1 LPQIFSEMPQHKVHN
16 FSAGPGVLPQAAIDG
31 AMDALR
37 NFSGTG
43 LSLITVSH
51 RGKEFEAVMEEV
63 VANAKELL
71 GIPAGYSVIFVQG
84 GASLQFYMVALNL
97 LPNGRKAAYLNTGT
111 WATKA
116 IQEAQLVGQVEV
128 VASSEDKNFSYIPKQ
143 YAVPADAAY
152 FHITTNNTIYG
163 TELHSDLDSK
173 VPLVA
178 DMSSDICSR
187 PVDISKYDLIYAG
200 AQKNIG
206 PAGATMVIV
215 KDELLQGIQKK
226 LPSMLDY
233 RVHVK
238 NGSMYNT
245 PPVFSIF
252 VINET
257 FKWLK
262 SIGGLSEMYKL
273 NLEKAGLLYGE
284 IDENPLFV
292 GTAAVEDRSL
302 MNVCFVLKDKS
313 MDNEFF
319 DYCKQHHLSGL
330 KGHRSVGGFRASI
343 YNAMGR
349 DSVEALV
356 HTMKEFASKYA

>member
-1 LPQIFSEMPQHKVHN
+1 MPQHKVHN

-31 AMDALR
+31 AIGALR
-37 NFSGTG
+37 NFADTG

-51 RGKEFEAVMEEV
+51 RGKEFEAVMQEV
-63 VANAKELL
+63 VANAQELL
-71 GIPAGYSVIFVQG
+71 GIPEGYSVVFLQG

-97 LPNGRKAAYLNTGT
+97 LPDGGKAAYLNTGT

-116 IQEAQLVGQVEV
+116 IHEAQLVGKVDV

-143 YAVPADAAY
+143 YSVPADAAY

-163 TELHSDLDSK
+163 TELHSDLNSQ

-187 PVDISKYDLIYAG
+187 PVDVSKYALIYAG

-215 KDELLQGIQKK
+215 KNELLSGIQKK

-233 RVHVK
+233 RVQVK

-245 PPVFSIF
+245 PPVFSIY

-262 SIGGLSEMYKL
+262 SIGGLGEMQKL
-273 NLEKAGLLYGE
+273 NREKAALLYSE
-284 IDENPLFV
+284 IDANPLFE
-292 GTAAVEDRSL
+292 GTAAYEDRSL
-302 MNVCFVLKDKS
+302 MNVTFVLKDKS
-313 MDNEFF
+313 LDNEFL
-319 DYCKQHHLSGL
+319 DYCKQQHLSGL
-330 KGHRSVGGFRASI
+330 KGHRSVGGFRASL
-343 YNAMGR
+343 YNAQGR

-356 HTMKEFASKYA
+356 YTMKEFSSKYA